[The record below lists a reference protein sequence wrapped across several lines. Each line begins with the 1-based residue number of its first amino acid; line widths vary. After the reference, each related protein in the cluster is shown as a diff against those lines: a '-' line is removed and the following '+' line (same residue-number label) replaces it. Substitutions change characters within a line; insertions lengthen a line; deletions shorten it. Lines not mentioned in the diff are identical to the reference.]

1 MNQKNKLWAGVF
13 NEKTDVS
20 VENFTASIN
29 FDQALY
35 QEDIACS
42 IAHVKMLN
50 KQKIIPANKQKKI
63 IDALLKIRKKIE
75 QGKMHFQNSQEDIHL
90 AIESELFKLIGKDA
104 GYLHTGRS
112 RNDLVATDLRLY
124 CLVSTKQIINQ
135 VVALRKAIIEI
146 AQEQKDT
153 VFPGYTHLQPA
164 QPVLLAHHL
173 LAYES
178 MLQRDTD
185 RFLNAMDRANSMPL
199 ASGAL
204 AGSGYNFDR
213 DFLAKELGFQSLTSN
228 SMDAVSDRDFVID
241 LHSSIAT
248 CMVHLSRISEE
259 IIIWASKEFGLV
271 SINDKYATGSSIMP
285 QKKNP
290 DVAELVR
297 GKSARTIGNL
307 VQILTL
313 MKGLPLTYNRDLQED
328 KEPLFDSINTVINS
342 LSITKGLLKALTFN
356 KKTAEN
362 LAIGG
367 YSLATDIADYLTI
380 KGIPFRESHNIVG
393 KIVQYCIKKNLSFSE
408 LSLDEYKQFSE
419 KFNKDILDL
428 DARQSLRNRNLLGGT
443 SPQQVQKAL
452 KKAEVQLNKFI
463 KKIKL

>member
-1 MNQKNKLWAGVF
+1 
-13 NEKTDVS
+13 
-20 VENFTASIN
+20 
-29 FDQALY
+29 
-35 QEDIACS
+35 
-42 IAHVKMLN
+42 
-50 KQKIIPANKQKKI
+50 
-63 IDALLKIRKKIE
+63 
-75 QGKMHFQNSQEDIHL
+75 
-90 AIESELFKLIGKDA
+90 
-104 GYLHTGRS
+104 
-112 RNDLVATDLRLY
+112 
-124 CLVSTKQIINQ
+124 
-135 VVALRKAIIEI
+135 
-146 AQEQKDT
+146 
-153 VFPGYTHLQPA
+153 
-164 QPVLLAHHL
+164 
-173 LAYES
+173 
-178 MLQRDTD
+178 
-185 RFLNAMDRANSMPL
+185 
-199 ASGAL
+199 
-204 AGSGYNFDR
+204 
-213 DFLAKELGFQSLTSN
+213 
-228 SMDAVSDRDFVID
+228 MDAVSDRDFVID